1 MQEDLFI
8 EETSADTTQG
18 PAFELKGSSFTLP
31 ILRLLSSD
39 LASIE
44 RGLSDH
50 LAKNASFFENAP
62 FVVDVEH
69 LSERG
74 WDVDFSLLCELM
86 RSKNIVP
93 VGVRGANQE
102 QQASAINAGMAVLTG
117 GALQSL
123 TVCEPA
129 PLLPPTISYQFATK
143 VIDQPVRSGQQ
154 IYARDADLVILGSVS
169 GGAEV
174 IADGSIHIYGA
185 LRGRALAGASGS
197 ENTRIFA
204 QILEPELVSV
214 AGNYQIFEERLPES
228 IHGKA
233 GQVYLFENKL
243 SFLPIGR

>member
-1 MQEDLFI
+1 MQEDLFVDAK
-8 EETSADTTQG
+8 TPASAVLG

-31 ILRLLSSD
+31 ILRLLSTD
-39 LASIE
+39 LSAIE
-44 RGLSDH
+44 KGLSEH

-62 FVVDVEH
+62 FVIDMSY
-69 LSERG
+69 LSEHG
-74 WDVDFSLLCELM
+74 FQIDVAHLCSSM
-86 RSKNIVP
+86 RAKNIVP
-93 VGVRGANQE
+93 VGVRGANE
-102 QQASAINAGMAVLTG
+102 VQQAGAIAAGLSILSG

-123 TVCEPA
+123 EPA
-129 PLLPPTISYQFATK
+129 PVPIPAPEVAYRFATK

-197 ENTRIFA
+197 EDTRIFA

-214 AGNYQIFEERLPES
+214 AGNYQIFEERLPED

-233 GQVYLFENKL
+233 GQVYLLENKL
-243 SFLPIGR
+243 SFLPLSR